1 MHIPTWPPVLL
12 LAVIFASII
21 LPILIVS
28 FAMEADGSTPKASLD
43 FYANR
48 HNCRGTWQKAIP
60 QRGSH

>member
-21 LPILIVS
+21 PIIPIPS
-28 FAMEADGSTPKASLD
+28 SAIEADGSPPKASLD

-60 QRGSH
+60 QRVSH